1 MKPLSV
7 ELKQDSK
14 LINSAHIFIQTM
26 FAEVLH
32 TQERID
38 ILVQLL
44 KMKETASRMI
54 IGEVRCNVLPLLSH
68 GISSYSLCHI
78 LKGYQKAL
86 DISCDH
92 LEIISDYLADITS
105 NELTRNAYNNIS
117 RKIKE
122 EFQELTEDI
131 FCKEDDLFGDN
142 ESDIS
147 FEEFVNTS
155 HNFREF

>member
-1 MKPLSV
+1 MKELSV
-7 ELKQDSK
+7 ELKQDSL
-14 LINSAHIFIQTM
+14 LINSANFFIQTM
-26 FAEVLH
+26 FEEVFD
-32 TQERID
+32 TKERID
-38 ILVQLL
+38 VLVQLL
-44 KMKETASRMI
+44 KVKETASRTLI
-54 IGEVRCNVLPLLSH
+54 KSVKCNVLPLLSH

-78 LKGYQKAL
+78 LRGYQKAL

-105 NELTRNAYNNIS
+105 NELTRNAYINIS
-117 RKIKE
+117 RKIRE

-155 HNFREF
+155 HNFHER